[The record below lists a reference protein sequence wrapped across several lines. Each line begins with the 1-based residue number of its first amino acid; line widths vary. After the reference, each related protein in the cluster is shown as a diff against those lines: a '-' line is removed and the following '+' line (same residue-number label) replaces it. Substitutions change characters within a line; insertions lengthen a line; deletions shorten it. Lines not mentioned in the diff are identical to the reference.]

1 MEVANDKESKALC
14 LGQYWQPV
22 NAAISRP
29 RVGPPQPRQPSFIW
43 IAILGDYAGRIKL
56 QTVLNKRQAFKQ
68 AFHDFDYR
76 QVQGMESELPSLMK
90 NAAIIR
96 NRRKLIATI
105 NNAKVINELA
115 NSGTTFDRYMWQ
127 FVADKP
133 IQHHY
138 QSHEQ
143 IPATTDLAK
152 QISKQM
158 KKDGFSFTGPV
169 IIYSFMQAVG
179 MVNDHEVDCFAYQEI
194 AED

>member
-1 MEVANDKESKALC
+1 MQ
-14 LGQYWQPV
+14 QYHDQEWGRP
-22 NAAISRP
+22 NHDSRHLFELLSLEIM
-29 RVGPPQPRQPSFIW
+29 Q
-43 IAILGDYAGRIKL
+43 AGL
-56 QTVLNKRQAFKQ
+56 SWQTVLNKRQAFKQ

>member
-1 MEVANDKESKALC
+1 MTSNLKRCAWANTDNQLMQ
-14 LGQYWQPV
+14 QYHDQEWGRPSHD
-22 NAAISRP
+22 SRHLFELLSLEIM
-29 RVGPPQPRQPSFIW
+29 Q
-43 IAILGDYAGRIKL
+43 AGL
-56 QTVLNKRQAFKQ
+56 SWQTVLNKRQAFKQ

-115 NSGTTFDRYMWQ
+115 DLGTTFDRYMRQ
-127 FVADKP
+127 FVAGKP

-179 MVNDHEVDCFAYQEI
+179 MVNDHEVGCFAYQEI
-194 AED
+194 AKD